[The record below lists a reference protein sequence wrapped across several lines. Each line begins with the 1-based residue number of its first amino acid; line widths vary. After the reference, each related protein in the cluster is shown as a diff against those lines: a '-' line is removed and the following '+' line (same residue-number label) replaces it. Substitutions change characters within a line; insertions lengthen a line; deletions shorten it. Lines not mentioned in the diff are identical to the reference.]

1 MEKKNA
7 VKNILVVPYSLT
19 TWFYYINDG
28 EKHAVSE
35 KAITTLLS
43 ELAPNHVYSIYENMK
58 RSKSFF
64 IDIEK
69 NEFFEVNY
77 DDEEIKNESVKN
89 HNSIDMNQL
98 IEDSEKSLIKGQ
110 KEKLSIIE
118 KFAKKSF

>member
-1 MEKKNA
+1 
-7 VKNILVVPYSLT
+7 
-19 TWFYYINDG
+19 
-28 EKHAVSE
+28 
-35 KAITTLLS
+35 
-43 ELAPNHVYSIYENMK
+43 MK

-77 DDEEIKNESVKN
+77 DDEGIKNETIKN